1 MIFIVNEE
9 INKEAVHLAIRTTEK
24 GVGKIV
30 NLIGKFLQSRKAKK
44 AKKAEPTRGKQS
56 LKKLVGQGKGLT
68 KVELEGEDGKTFQ
81 KLCKKYGV
89 DYAIVKD
96 KKSDPPV
103 YTIFLKANDE
113 SSLKLV
119 YEEYMKKKLK
129 LDKGKKP
136 SIIAALNRIKEKI
149 KKTPKKEHNRRRE
162 HSR

>member
-9 INKEAVHLAIRTTEK
+9 VNKEAVHLAIRTTEK

-30 NLIGKFLQSRKAKK
+30 NLIGKFLQNRKAKK
-44 AKKAEPTRGKQS
+44 SEPTRGKQS

-96 KKSDPPV
+96 KKSEPSV

-119 YEEYMKKKLK
+119 YEEYMKKKLN
-129 LDKGKKP
+129 LDKGEKP

-149 KKTPKKEHNRRRE
+149 KNTPKKEHHHRRE
-162 HSR
+162 QTR

>member
-9 INKEAVHLAIRTTEK
+9 VNKEAVHLAIRTTEK

-30 NLIGKFLQSRKAKK
+30 NLIGKFLQNRK

-119 YEEYMKKKLK
+119 YEEYMKKKLN
-129 LDKGKKP
+129 LDKGEKP

-149 KKTPKKEHNRRRE
+149 KNTPKKEHHHRRE
-162 HSR
+162 HTR